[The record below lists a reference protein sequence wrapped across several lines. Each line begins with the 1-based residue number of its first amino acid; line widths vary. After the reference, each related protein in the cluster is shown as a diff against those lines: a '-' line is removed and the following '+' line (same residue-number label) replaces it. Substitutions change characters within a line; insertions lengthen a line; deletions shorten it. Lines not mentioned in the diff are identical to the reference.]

1 MIWPLLPSDFQT
13 VDTANVQ
20 TVHSLQLRASWSVR
34 IVVIDRGGSKGV
46 GGRGPNENYAL
57 CGPQIHNEACHLLQI
72 LVQRQM
78 SKQRW
83 WQLDNSALAPIRNV
97 KQMSGEVQAYCPSR
111 NYGTHCP
118 HPKKCKPQNRHWLL
132 MILLRNCRL
141 RVRYEQSWLTVT
153 LSVDVT
159 IPVSQFISL
168 RSWNDVPSA
177 ITPVSIEFLHSKAL
191 TVYL

>member
-1 MIWPLLPSDFQT
+1 MTQLGVTQYWIYLSIIPAIPCYQTVAYMIWPLLPSDFQT

-118 HPKKCKPQNRHWLL
+118 TQKMQ
-132 MILLRNCRL
+132 
-141 RVRYEQSWLTVT
+141 
-153 LSVDVT
+153 
-159 IPVSQFISL
+159 
-168 RSWNDVPSA
+168 
-177 ITPVSIEFLHSKAL
+177 TPEPPLVIDDIIAKL
-191 TVYL
+191 